1 MAIGVYISKV
11 LAIATVVMTV
21 SSIGGIITMMIVYE
35 TERIKINPTPPPTP
49 NATILYPTGPP
60 PNLRLPGNLIPESY
74 DIVLQPHLYIV
85 MNNTTNQS
93 LVFTGNSTVYF
104 RCVENTKTIV
114 LHSKEQNVT
123 AVKVTDLDK
132 EKIIKVDNTIL
143 YSNESNFLE
152 IVLDSVLVKDGNYSL
167 FTAFEGELLDDLAG
181 FYMSSYKKGPNTED
195 DTER

>member
-1 MAIGVYISKV
+1 MATGVYISKF
-11 LAIATVVMTV
+11 LAIAIVLLTV
-21 SSIGGIITMMIVYE
+21 SSIGGIITMIIVYE
-35 TERIKINPTPPPTP
+35 NERIKTQPTAPPTP
-49 NATILYPTGPP
+49 NSTTPYPTGPP
-60 PNLRLPGNLIPESY
+60 PNMRLPGNLIPESY

-132 EKIIKVDNTIL
+132 GKIIKVDNTIL

-152 IVLDSVLVKDGNYSL
+152 IGLDSVLVKDGNYSL

-181 FYMSSYKKGPNTED
+181 FYMSSYKKGPSTED